1 MRGRLCVGVVI
12 GAHGIKGAVRIKSFT
27 DQAADV
33 AAYGPVED
41 EAGQRR
47 FLLHPQGAVA
57 KGGTVTARIDGVDSR
72 DQAEALKG
80 TRLFVRREALP
91 ATAEDEFYYSD
102 LVGLTAVAVDG
113 QELGTVKGVFDFG
126 GGDVIEISGPQGPT
140 MFPFT
145 RAVVPV
151 VDLPAGRLV
160 VDPPAEVIADDGAAD
175 GD

>member
-1 MRGRLCVGVVI
+1 MRERLCVGIIV

-27 DQAADV
+27 AEAADV

-41 EAGQRR
+41 QAGQRR
-47 FLLHPQGAVA
+47 FQLRLQGAVA
-57 KGGTVTARIDGVDSR
+57 KGGTVTARLDGVDSR

-80 TRLFVRREALP
+80 VRLFLRREALP

-102 LVGLTAVAVDG
+102 LVGLTAVTVDG
-113 QELGTVKGVFDFG
+113 RELGRVKGVFDFG
-126 GGDVIEISGPQGPT
+126 GGDVIEIGGPDGAA

-151 VDLPAGRLV
+151 VDLAAGRLV
-160 VDPPAEVIADDGAAD
+160 VEPPAEVIAEDGKPD